1 MKEKRKKKKREKKAV
16 HQLTK
21 PKILFMSLLAQ
32 FIYLIEIEVS
42 YSLLETILAKINNAP
57 QEEVKNVF
65 IYFYLICLISFVVS
79 FYNLCHC
86 PVTLSLLL

>member
-1 MKEKRKKKKREKKAV
+1 MN
-16 HQLTK
+16 
-21 PKILFMSLLAQ
+21 LLAQ

-65 IYFYLICLISFVVS
+65 LFYLIFLF
-79 FYNLCHC
+79 
-86 PVTLSLLL
+86 TLYA

>member
-1 MKEKRKKKKREKKAV
+1 MKKEKKKERKRVA

-21 PKILFMSLLAQ
+21 PKTLFMNLLAQ
-32 FIYLIEIEVS
+32 FMYLIEIEVS

-65 IYFYLICLISFVVS
+65 IYFYLICLISFVVR